1 VTISIPFGELA
12 VGVEQDGSPFDAVV
26 DVRPCPLQL
35 APDLGT
41 RISTARVQKV
51 RNGMACVGQLAVSVN
66 GHERARRHAV
76 DLAHGMDDNFGDGVT
91 IGQGHDVTSR
101 G

>member
-1 VTISIPFGELA
+1 
-12 VGVEQDGSPFDAVV
+12 
-26 DVRPCPLQL
+26 
-35 APDLGT
+35 
-41 RISTARVQKV
+41 VQKV
-51 RNGMACVGQLAVSVN
+51 RNGVTCIGQLAVSVN
-66 GHERARRHAV
+66 GDERARRHAV